1 METNAGENLYFVML
15 DWSAR
20 RHMSWAFLNTASSE
34 DILIFGRLA
43 LATKAGKEYL
53 EVWEQNYTMYLN

>member
-1 METNAGENLYFVML
+1 
-15 DWSAR
+15 
-20 RHMSWAFLNTASSE
+20 MSWAFLNTASSK